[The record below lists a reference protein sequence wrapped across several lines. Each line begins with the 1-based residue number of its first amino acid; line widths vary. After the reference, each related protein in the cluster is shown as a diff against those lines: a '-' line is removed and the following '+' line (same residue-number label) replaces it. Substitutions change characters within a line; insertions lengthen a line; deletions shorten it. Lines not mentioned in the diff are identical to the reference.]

1 MTSRQIG
8 HANDPAIGI
17 DGGGP
22 HPSFQKLLIKS
33 SPFSVRAID
42 QSERLTDAALSSE
55 QF

>member
-8 HANDPAIGI
+8 HADDPAIGI

-22 HPSFQKLLIKS
+22 HPSVQKFLIKS
-33 SPFSVRAID
+33 SPFSVPAID
-42 QSERLTDAALSSE
+42 QGEHLSDAALSRE